1 MSTPHGGS
9 HAQKQYWSWRSMVTG
24 TVDAI
29 TFTGALAVAA
39 TLTVAAVHARSR
51 QPHATT
57 RPGTVAVAPH
67 RTAACVNFRLT
78 SGDRQSTIDA

>member
-39 TLTVAAVHARSR
+39 TLAVAAGTRGHVSRMRPRGPARSPSPPPHGRVR
-51 QPHATT
+51 Q
-57 RPGTVAVAPH
+57 
-67 RTAACVNFRLT
+67 F
-78 SGDRQSTIDA
+78 QIDERRSSIYD